1 MILALDDVRDEPKY
15 GGKAVHLGHA
25 PRAGLP
31 VPPGFALG
39 HEDADRVA
47 RGDARTIDEVLV
59 AFRTLGGPVAVRSS
73 AVGEDSGDASFAGQ
87 HETLLGIVDERSL
100 LEALRRVHRSA
111 RTEAALAYRKRLDL
125 VDEPRMGIVVQ
136 KLVLAD
142 VAGVLFTR
150 NPVTHRDEIVIEA
163 SWGLGE
169 AVVAGLV
176 TPDRFRLTHDGL
188 LLERTAG
195 EKDLAIRV
203 GPDGTTVEVPI
214 VGPRIHEPCLGD
226 RELRVLVELAHRARA
241 FDPDG
246 SDLEFAFVGG
256 EVYLLQRRAITRG

>member
-1 MILALDDVRDEPKY
+1 MILVLDEVHDEARY

-25 PRAGLP
+25 RRAGLP

-39 HEDADRVA
+39 HEDAERVA
-47 RGDARTIDEVLV
+47 RGESRTIDEALV
-59 AFRTLGGPVAVRSS
+59 AFRALGGPVAVRSS
-73 AVGEDSGDASFAGQ
+73 ALGEDSGDASFAGQ
-87 HETLLGIVDERSL
+87 HETLLGIGDEHAL
-100 LEALRRVHRSA
+100 LDALRRVQRSA
-111 RTEAALAYRKRLDL
+111 RTEAALAYRRRLGL

-188 LLERTAG
+188 VLERTPG

-203 GPDGTTVEVPI
+203 GPDGTTIEVPI
-214 VGPRIHEPCLGD
+214 VGPRIHELCLGAD
-226 RELRVLVELAHRARA
+226 ELRILVDLAHRARG

-246 SDLEFAFVGG
+246 SDLEFAFAGG